1 MSNITKESAVLIDGR
16 KNISKNKAKAKA
28 KAKVLLSSFQ

>member
-16 KNISKNKAKAKA
+16 KNISKAKMKV